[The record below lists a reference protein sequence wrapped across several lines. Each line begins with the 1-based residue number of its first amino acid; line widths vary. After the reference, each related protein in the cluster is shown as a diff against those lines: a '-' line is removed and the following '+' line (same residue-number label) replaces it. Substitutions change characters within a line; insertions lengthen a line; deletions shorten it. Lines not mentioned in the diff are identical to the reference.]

1 MIDHCVGVLQ
11 KQREER
17 SFQAYLSDGIRIIA
31 EMTGKTAGYD
41 VTMPDLREVLGWTH
55 TADDRTGDEI
65 AEDIIARAGL
75 RFDE

>member
-17 SFQAYLSDGIRIIA
+17 SIRAYFADGLRIIA
-31 EMTGKTAGYD
+31 EMTGKAAGYD
-41 VTMPDLREVLGWTH
+41 VTIADLREVLGWTH
-55 TADDRTGDEI
+55 TADERTGDEI
-65 AEDIIARAGL
+65 AADIMARAGL

>member
-1 MIDHCVGVLQ
+1 
-11 KQREER
+11 
-17 SFQAYLSDGIRIIA
+17 
-31 EMTGKTAGYD
+31 MTGKAAGYD

-75 RFDE
+75 RFENECI

>member
-17 SFQAYLSDGIRIIA
+17 SIRAYFADGLRIIA
-31 EMTGKTAGYD
+31 EMTGKAAGYD

-55 TADDRTGDEI
+55 TADERTGDEI
-65 AEDIIARAGL
+65 AADIMARAGL